1 MSEEELWDKFA
12 DSGRIDDYLRYIN
25 KKETENDNT

>member
-1 MSEEELWDKFA
+1 MSEEELWNKFA

-25 KKETENDNT
+25 KKGTENDNT